1 MLSTRTLA
9 RATVRIA
16 TKPQQ
21 QSRLTFQSRRFASEA
36 SKAAESAFVK
46 EREAVKHHAA
56 ESSGSLFPN
65 GANPLDNLLMNILE
79 LWRKISL

>member
-9 RATVRIA
+9 RATARIV

-36 SKAAESAFVK
+36 EIKGSAFIK

-56 ESSGSLFPN
+56 ESSGSLFLN
-65 GANPLDNLLMNILE
+65 GARLLDNLLMSILE
-79 LWRKISL
+79 LWRKITL